1 MAKDQ
6 TDAPAA
12 DTPPATTES
21 SLPSDGRFQK
31 GKSGNPSGRPRGRRN
46 KITKLTE
53 KLEVAVRKQV
63 DPQHVIN
70 VLNELY
76 IEAVAGNMAAAKTF
90 LDYTLSKPTVQ
101 KEEQGET
108 DKAPTIRIVVE
119 NFTHGAPGEKPIE
132 GITIDQPQDQE

>member
-6 TDAPAA
+6 PGAPDA
-12 DTPPATTES
+12 DTAPATTES
-21 SLPSDGRFQK
+21 LPSKQDGRFVK
-31 GKSGNPSGRPRGRRN
+31 GQSGNPSGRPRGRRN

-76 IEAVAGNMAAAKTF
+76 IEAVAGNIAAAKTF

-101 KEEQGET
+101 KDEQGET

-119 NFTHGAPGEKPIE
+119 NFTRGAPGEKPVE
-132 GITIDQPQDQE
+132 GITIDQSEDS